1 MGVHDNKP
9 LNNFTQIKNLINKIV
24 LFMIVKLKYLIH
36 EVKNVFDIINSNSFN
51 LDFLKAL
58 KKCLY
63 ITQVFNFKFLIW
75 FL

>member
-36 EVKNVFDIINSNSFN
+36 EVKNVFDIINS
-51 LDFLKAL
+51 
-58 KKCLY
+58 
-63 ITQVFNFKFLIW
+63 I
-75 FL
+75 